1 MIRDTVEKELE
12 DLVPADASC
21 GMDSRHTGVGL
32 LLRTLL
38 DRIASK
44 GIQCI
49 LCTCR
54 YVNYISIKLG
64 KNPRGLMNKQT
75 KEFKGKEDG
84 WGSGRKQV

>member
-38 DRIASK
+38 DRIKSLK
-44 GIQCI
+44 GYSVSCVHADMS
-49 LCTCR
+49 T
-54 YVNYISIKLG
+54 IS
-64 KNPRGLMNKQT
+64 Q
-75 KEFKGKEDG
+75 
-84 WGSGRKQV
+84 